1 MNSIALSEERD
12 EETCYGYCDDYQP
25 HAVKRM
31 FDHKNGILYD
41 MRWDEAGNLGQ
52 VSMAKLGE
60 MFERGRFLFWTEDNR
75 MHTAVDENYYSY
87 YVYDYSGERRI
98 KLTGKTGE
106 GDVNADKI
114 FFGSILSEATLY
126 PSAYLVFSNKGY
138 TKHYFVGSDRV
149 AARMGGGGLFVLG
162 EWDEDYSSSIKLFK
176 QSLEHIKNRGLK
188 ENDIKCINNRIFNRL
203 YPDEPFAVL
212 IKDIPCQLE
221 AKADVDLGEFEIVVK
236 KEQEV
241 HDRDTNVYFYHT
253 DHLGSASWITGYRG
267 SAVQHI
273 QYLPYGEPYVNER
286 PFGYSER
293 FLFTGKERDEETGY
307 GYFGARYMDHE
318 LMTMWLSV
326 DPMSDKYPSIS
337 PYAYCAWNPV
347 KLVDPDGRDFDPTME
362 KYASQVEHYCD
373 IQIKYLSG
381 KESLT
386 DEQKSNLSE
395 LQSAKEEI
403 QKMRDDKTTLYRLA
417 FGKFA
422 GRDADQTAGETT
434 YSCKE
439 PNATHRDVIL
449 VALNITNSPLKEDG
463 SLSNEGLYTLAHELK
478 HCYQFYNGETIY
490 AKRKGERSEVSN
502 TPELEKAAFRRGEAF
517 RSPLKWEI
525 EKNKPMY
532 QSLVNISHEEF
543 IRNHAG
549 CEIIRHKK

>member
-1 MNSIALSEERD
+1 MRFYPFVFTSTDEGGIAA
-12 EETCYGYCDDYQP
+12 YY
-25 HAVKRM
+25 
-31 FDHKNGILYD
+31 
-41 MRWDEAGNLGQ
+41 
-52 VSMAKLGE
+52 
-60 MFERGRFLFWTEDNR
+60 
-75 MHTAVDENYYSY
+75 NYSA
-87 YVYDYSGERRI
+87 DGERNFKFTSPRLNI
-98 KLTGKTGE
+98 QQ
-106 GDVNADKI
+106 NASL
-114 FFGSILSEATLY
+114 FNNPPLVYPTLY
-126 PSAYLVFSNKGY
+126 ASSLITLTPKGY
-138 TKHYFVGSDRV
+138 TKHYYAGADRV
-149 AARMGGGGLFVLG
+149 AARIGGGNLDHDTTCVGQDDDVVNRADELFSYCNNLVSYSEISHQNL
-162 EWDEDYSSSIKLFK
+162 DELIIRNIDNQEMWAMGTFK
-176 QSLEHIKNRGLK
+176 MDDMPVSLKTEM
-188 ENDIKCINNRIFNRL
+188 
-203 YPDEPFAVL
+203 YPDVGNFPKMVEYFSQPNPHGNPQEDDEP
-212 IKDIPCQLE
+212 E
-221 AKADVDLGEFEIVVK
+221 
-236 KEQEV
+236 
-241 HDRDTNVYFYHT
+241 VYFYHS
-253 DHLGSASWITGYRG
+253 DHLGGASWITDRNGKP
-267 SAVQHI
+267 VQHL
-273 QYLPYGEPYVNER
+273 QYLPFGEPFVDQH
-286 PFGYSER
+286 PAGYQER
-293 FLFTGKERDEETGY
+293 FRFTGKERDEETGF